1 MHRTLLLLTFAVP
14 AAAQWQMQDAHTT
27 ADLRGIHSLGGGVA
41 WASGTNGTILR
52 TEDAGF
58 VWQLC
63 AIPPGAEKL
72 DFRGI
77 QAFDNN
83 TAVVMSSGKGDLSRL
98 YKTTDGCQSWKQIFT
113 SPYTPEGFFDAILF
127 TDASHGLLFGD
138 PSPGALSAEPADAF
152 RLRLTTDSG
161 KTWAPVETP
170 GRKQP
175 GEGLWALR
183 DEAAFAASNSSIFVK
198 GHRFWFAT
206 SASRIAYHDLGE
218 GANSKLSTA
227 PAPALGGQADSI
239 SGEPGQPWTGFKSF
253 IAPINHAAPS
263 AGIFSL
269 FFRSDA
275 VGVAV
280 GGDFKAPE
288 DGRATA
294 AFSTTG
300 GADWT
305 ASTRTPHGYR
315 SSVAYDISHR
325 SWITV
330 GPNGTD
336 VSSDDGRTW
345 RPLRPGAVD
354 QPDADRQWNALSL
367 PYAVG
372 PHGRIGRLRD
382 DAIR

>member
-1 MHRTLLLLTFAVP
+1 
-14 AAAQWQMQDAHTT
+14 MQDAHTT

-77 QAFDNN
+77 QAIDNN
-83 TAVVMSSGKGDLSRL
+83 TAIVMSSGRGDLSRL
-98 YKTTDGCQSWKQIFT
+98 FKTTDGCQSWKQIFT
-113 SPYTPEGFFDAILF
+113 SPYTPDGFFDAILLM
-127 TDASHGLLFGD
+127 DASHGMLFGD
-138 PSPGALSAEPADAF
+138 PSPRALPAEPADAF

-161 KTWAPVETP
+161 ETWAPVSSLGLE
-170 GRKQP
+170 QP
-175 GEGLWALR
+175 GEGLWSLSK
-183 DEAAFAASNSSIFVK
+183 EGAFAASNSSIFVK
-198 GHRFWFAT
+198 GRRFWFAT
-206 SASRIAYHDLGE
+206 SASRVAYRDLNE
-218 GANSKLSTA
+218 GADPKAGFA
-227 PAPALGGQADSI
+227 PARALDGQGNSLAKQ
-239 SGEPGQPWTGFKSF
+239 PGQPWSGFRSV
-253 IAPINHAAPS
+253 IAPINHASPS

-280 GGDFKAPE
+280 GGDYKAPA
-288 DGRATA
+288 DGHATA
-294 AFSTTG
+294 AFSTSG
-300 GADWT
+300 GAAWT

-315 SSVAYDISHR
+315 SSVAYDTSHKA
-325 SWITV
+325 WITV

-336 VSSDDGRTW
+336 VSTDDGRNW
-345 RPLRPGAVD
+345 RPLHPGAID
-354 QPDADRQWNALSL
+354 QPDADQQWNALSL
-367 PYAVG
+367 PYVVG